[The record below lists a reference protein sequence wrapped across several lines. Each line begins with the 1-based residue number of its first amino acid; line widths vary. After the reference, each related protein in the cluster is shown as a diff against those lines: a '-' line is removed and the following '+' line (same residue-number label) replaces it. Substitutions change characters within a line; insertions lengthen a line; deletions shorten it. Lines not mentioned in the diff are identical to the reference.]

1 MNLRISS
8 VILCLCPL
16 WLAAPSVWAEVS
28 GAVTTFT
35 SPGGVGERCV
45 AIDPI
50 PGGTYSD
57 TDRAEE
63 RRLCAIDL
71 WAPHVALCPKT
82 WSTSP
87 GTLIYD
93 VSSGPFAGEPARFE
107 REACAHGGRAI
118 RSANAE
124 LARHKQTMN
133 TVQSSATFSTASLL
147 YYHLSRYFESTVNV
161 PVAVYRSIDRELHRQ
176 RVSESGVSLTGGKSS
191 LRMIHAGWTALRDG
205 EVNPESYRPTDELF
219 TPDRKALYG
228 ILIMTSGSRYGSE
241 INGTRESGWGTG
253 QNLDFQNTAPFLALR
268 SERPLRG
275 AMREGLEEAR
285 MNPTL
290 DRDLGGQVSETQMV
304 YWMRELSETVLLD
317 FIFGQQDRVGN
328 IDYKKTWNWVENGEA
343 MSRPATSDDT
353 PLASSAVLLKR
364 TWLNDNDAGG
374 RPAYTDFAEK
384 TRMLENLRH
393 FGADTYGKLMAL
405 DRDFAA
411 GGPLYRYFRDSFGL
425 SQAQLGLIVRH
436 TAHAAAI
443 LRESCR
449 GGKLRFDLDPERF
462 MIEGDV
468 TASDLSCEGP
478 TTDS

>member
-1 MNLRISS
+1 
-8 VILCLCPL
+8 
-16 WLAAPSVWAEVS
+16 
-28 GAVTTFT
+28 
-35 SPGGVGERCV
+35 
-45 AIDPI
+45 
-50 PGGTYSD
+50 
-57 TDRAEE
+57 
-63 RRLCAIDL
+63 
-71 WAPHVALCPKT
+71 
-82 WSTSP
+82 
-87 GTLIYD
+87 
-93 VSSGPFAGEPARFE
+93 
-107 REACAHGGRAI
+107 
-118 RSANAE
+118 
-124 LARHKQTMN
+124 
-133 TVQSSATFSTASLL
+133 
-147 YYHLSRYFESTVNV
+147 
-161 PVAVYRSIDRELHRQ
+161 
-176 RVSESGVSLTGGKSS
+176 
-191 LRMIHAGWTALRDG
+191 
-205 EVNPESYRPTDELF
+205 
-219 TPDRKALYG
+219 
-228 ILIMTSGSRYGSE
+228 
-241 INGTRESGWGTG
+241 
-253 QNLDFQNTAPFLALR
+253 
-268 SERPLRG
+268 
-275 AMREGLEEAR
+275 

-353 PLASSAVLLKR
+353 PPASTAVLLKR

-468 TASDLSCEGP
+468 TVSDLSCEGP